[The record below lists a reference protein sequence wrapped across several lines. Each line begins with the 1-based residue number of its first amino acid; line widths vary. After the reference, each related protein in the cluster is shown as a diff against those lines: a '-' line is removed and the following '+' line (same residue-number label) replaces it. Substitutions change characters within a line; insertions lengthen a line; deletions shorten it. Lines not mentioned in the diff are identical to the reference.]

1 MTKERNMGLIAKL
14 AQIDKKFSWSFL
26 GFILAALFGGI
37 AIYTE
42 FIRDTS
48 PVVKYEI
55 LSNTKILDVK
65 EDVTGLSILYNNED
79 IRKTRKTLSVL
90 IVRISNEGRSPIL
103 KTYYDPASPLGLS
116 ISSGEIIIAEVINA
130 TTDYLRQNVGI
141 SVRSPSNVEFSH
153 MIIEPTESFTMKIL
167 ILNPE
172 QSGLTIFPKGKIAGV
187 KKLLLDDRQS
197 EQTKETFI
205 MKVVSGSLWVQVVRT
220 LVYVVAFILLMIVV
234 IVPSIYI
241 SEKKDQWKRNG
252 IVKQFKSRTDSALN
266 DLNVDL
272 YAFYKGHGLRALQ
285 GMKKILSNDI
295 RFQHLV
301 KEASSY
307 PSELKDID
315 EIERRIVIEDSSPY
329 GMIANPLLT
338 LESMMKMGLIS
349 KVGQQYTKNEER
361 IKAMNE
367 FVRFAVQQQRR
378 NKSSNIN

>member
-1 MTKERNMGLIAKL
+1 MGLIAKL

-26 GFILAALFGGI
+26 GFILATLFGGI

-48 PVVKYEI
+48 PAVKYEI

-65 EDVTGLSILYNNED
+65 EDVTGLSIIYNNED
-79 IRKTRKTLSVL
+79 IRKARKTLSVL

-103 KTYYDPASPLGLS
+103 KTYYDHASPLGLS
-116 ISSGEIIIAEVINA
+116 ISSGEIIIAEVISA
-130 TTDYLRQNVGI
+130 TTDYLRQNAGI
-141 SVRSPSNVEFSH
+141 SVRNPSNVEFSQ
-153 MIIEPTESFTMKIL
+153 MIIEPNESFTMKIL

-172 QSGLTIFPKGKIAGV
+172 QSALTIFPKGKIAGV

-205 MKVVSGSLWVQVVRT
+205 MKVVSGSLWVQVMRT
-220 LVYVVAFILLMIVV
+220 LVYVVAFILLLIVV

-266 DLNVDL
+266 DLNVEL

-285 GMKKILSNDI
+285 GMKKIFGNDS
-295 RFQHLV
+295 RFQNLV
-301 KEASSY
+301 KEACSY

-315 EIERRIVIEDSSPY
+315 EIERRIVIEDLSPD
-329 GMIANPLLT
+329 GILANPLFT
-338 LESMMKMGLIS
+338 LELMMKMGLIS
-349 KVGQQYTKNEER
+349 KVGQQYTRNEER

-378 NKSSNIN
+378 NKSSNE